1 MKYTDYIPKDAK
13 GITEA
18 DHKFVVKHV
27 LPKMGSADKEI
38 TNPWSGETATVNPLI
53 GALYTM
59 TYDLSTEANFMGV
72 PLHPALDRWG
82 LTRNNWVQKF
92 DRARY
97 LILKLDSSIYS
108 KFID

>member
-1 MKYTDYIPKDAK
+1 
-13 GITEA
+13 
-18 DHKFVVKHV
+18 
-27 LPKMGSADKEI
+27 MGMLDEEI
-38 TNPWSGETATVNPLI
+38 SNPWSGETATVNPLI

-72 PLHPALDRWG
+72 PLTLARTRWQV
-82 LTRNNWVQKF
+82 TTNNWVSKF